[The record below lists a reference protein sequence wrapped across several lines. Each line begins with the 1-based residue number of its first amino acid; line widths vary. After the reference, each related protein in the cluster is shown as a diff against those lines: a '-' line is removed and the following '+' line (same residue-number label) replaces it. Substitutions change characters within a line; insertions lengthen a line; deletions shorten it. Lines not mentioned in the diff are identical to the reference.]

1 MHTDPQAATNGSSS
15 SSHPPSAG
23 RLDEFTE
30 LQSRY
35 RRQAQVID
43 TLTAAISALRMGT
56 EALKAENAE
65 LRAAHDPGRRE
76 SRSRLNGARQPAE
89 PDEVVTVLLGVDDGA
104 PAVARV
110 AVACVLHENGVADSV
125 RDAAQLVVTELVTN
139 SVRHSGAGA
148 EEALTLRVALS
159 FATDTLRVEVEDS
172 GCDGAV
178 APKPPGLNG
187 GGGLGLNLVQAM
199 SELWGVERVATGG
212 TRVWA
217 RLAIG
222 ATTPPSAAAIDP
234 TG

>member
-1 MHTDPQAATNGSSS
+1 MHVDPQAATNGSSS
-15 SSHPPSAG
+15 PSLEPSAAG
-23 RLDEFTE
+23 LDELND

-43 TLTAAISALRMGT
+43 ALSAAISTLRVGT
-56 EALKAENAE
+56 TALKAENAE

-76 SRSRLNGARQPAE
+76 SRGRLTGAGPQAE
-89 PDEVVTVLLGVDDGA
+89 PDEVVTVLLRVDDGA

-110 AVACVLHENGVADSV
+110 AVACVLHDHGVAGKV

-139 SVRHSGAGA
+139 SVRHSGASA
-148 EEALTLRVALS
+148 EEALTLRMALS
-159 FATDTLRVEVEDS
+159 FPTSTLRVEVEDP

-178 APKPPGLNG
+178 APKSPDLNG

-217 RLAIG
+217 QLALG
-222 ATTPPSAAAIDP
+222 AATTPPAAAIDP
-234 TG
+234 RR